1 MDSHKTGG
9 LISTNIIWSP
19 VIVRYTTE
27 DRYTCKVVSD
37 VVEKNV
43 DSSSK
48 SNPLR
53 RRGKNY
59 DALTWRRRRCCRKK
73 RSRRNFNE
81 NSCDLLTAI

>member
-1 MDSHKTGG
+1 
-9 LISTNIIWSP
+9 
-19 VIVRYTTE
+19 
-27 DRYTCKVVSD
+27 VSD

-59 DALTWRRRRCCRKK
+59 DVSTWRRRRRRRKIEE
-73 RSRRNFNE
+73 SRRTFNK